1 MFGHGVAP
9 PPGLFPEA
17 KAAALKALELD
28 ENLAEA
34 HAALAEIKFVYEWDW
49 AGAEEGFRRAVE
61 ANPNVVEARRWY
73 PWYLLM
79 VGRKDEALAE
89 ARRIKELAPITPIWT
104 VWLGWFYWAAGED
117 EQAINEVRQA
127 LELNPNIV
135 AALYTLGCIYAA
147 KGMYEEAIAA
157 HEKAAAISPF
167 WKWGLGITYALAGRK
182 ADARKI
188 AAELEKGTPLP
199 PGLAEIVDDFARRHA
214 GSAKSAPT
222 PKGYIRD
229 TRGLAVLNPWGLAEI
244 YTALGEKDKA
254 FKWLEAGL
262 EQRQSWM
269 PMIGQNPNFKPL
281 RGDPRFQDLLRRM
294 NLPSD

>member
-1 MFGHGVAP
+1 
-9 PPGLFPEA
+9 
-17 KAAALKALELD
+17 
-28 ENLAEA
+28 
-34 HAALAEIKFVYEWDW
+34 
-49 AGAEEGFRRAVE
+49 
-61 ANPNVVEARRWY
+61 
-73 PWYLLM
+73 M
-79 VGRKDEALAE
+79 VS
-89 ARRIKELAPITPIWT
+89 
-104 VWLGWFYWAAGED
+104 
-117 EQAINEVRQA
+117 
-127 LELNPNIV
+127 
-135 AALYTLGCIYAA
+135 
-147 KGMYEEAIAA
+147 
-157 HEKAAAISPF
+157 AAISPF
-167 WKWGLGITYALAGRK
+167 WKWGLGITYALASRK